1 MAKIVL
7 TGGPGAGKS
16 VVSTAIAARWPG
28 RVVRVA
34 ESATSVYAGLGTR
47 WDKLDLEG
55 RRRVQRLIY
64 HNQVQQEQAATDA
77 QPDKLLLLDR
87 GTIDGAAYWPDGP
100 DAYWADLG
108 TTVAAELA
116 RYDAVVWLETAAAL
130 GIYDG
135 DASNPVRFES
145 PLAAIE
151 SGRLLQSLWGE
162 HPRLHHVAAFAAIE
176 DKIDAVDEI
185 LRPWFDAGPEDRRV
199 RGSTSA

>member
-34 ESATSVYAGLGTR
+34 ESATSVYASLGTR
-47 WDKLDLEG
+47 WDKLDTDG

-64 HNQVQQEQAATDA
+64 HNQIEQERAATVA
-77 QPDKLLLLDR
+77 HPGRLLLLDR

-116 RYDAVVWLETAAAL
+116 RYDAVVCLETAAAL

-151 SGRLLQSLWGE
+151 SGRLLKTLWGG
-162 HPRLHHVAAFAAIE
+162 HPRLHHIGAFVSIE

-185 LRPWFDAGPEDRRV
+185 LRPWIGVDP
-199 RGSTSA
+199 